1 MKVVIDT
8 NVLLM
13 SIPKISKYRPIFDGL
28 LRRKF
33 NLAIS
38 ESILQEYVE
47 IIGRKTT
54 GQIAQNLG
62 DLLVTLK
69 NVEKTEIFFRWHL
82 IKADRDD
89 NKFVD
94 CAISARVTFLVSN
107 DKHFNELKEIEFPP
121 LEVINAN
128 EFMEE
133 LKKLK

>member
-13 SIPKISKYRPIFDGL
+13 AIPKLSKYRPIFNRL
-28 LRRKF
+28 LRKQY

-38 ESILQEYVE
+38 DSILQEYLE

-62 DLLVTLK
+62 ELLLLLS
-69 NVEKTEIFFRWHL
+69 NVEKTEIYFRWNL
-82 IKADRDD
+82 IQADPDD

-94 CAISARVTFLVSN
+94 CAISARARFIVTNRVYST
-107 DKHFNELKEIEFPP
+107 
-121 LEVINAN
+121 
-128 EFMEE
+128 
-133 LKKLK
+133 